1 MKGQLCS
8 VNVNYEAKCTEGKK
22 GKRRTAVKMV
32 AGLLMG
38 ILLSVLNSALLIE
51 TNKSN
56 LFNLILIST
65 GRNRVSWQGLELRVT
80 GSQVQH
86 PNHLATLPFGHF

>member
-38 ILLSVLNSALLIE
+38 ILLNVLNSALPID

-56 LFNLILIST
+56 IFQFDINLSLQKS
-65 GRNRVSWQGLELRVT
+65 G
-80 GSQVQH
+80 
-86 PNHLATLPFGHF
+86 